1 LFSKKGFGERAFGVL
16 MTDVHKLGLSKSRYG
31 CSMPADNSV
40 DRFDRL
46 IMDFRFFGGAGIM
59 KKLMSLMLVC
69 AAAFAGGGM
78 LNEHNFVTAVNYI
91 YHKQQVGRVISLGSI
106 TGTPAAELP
115 EVLPS
120 TPGAVPTAP
129 VAGAATAPPA
139 GGASPPLLQTP
150 ATQAQ
155 AATQSP
161 APVVPPPSLD
171 QAYQPTPIPSRPQPP
186 LEIKLPSEDQISAVA
201 QIPVKQEPETPA
213 IAPLRPG
220 PFDAPAAP
228 ESLPRQIAANVPEV
242 GSALAGNA
250 NEMKPKRDD
259 AVTRSGFDSQNEKI
273 MPEKEPT
280 WAELVEKMR
289 SLGLKNIELQV
300 LANGQLK
307 LKSNLINNITGK
319 QYEIAAEGTT
329 PEKAAQVAIRRT
341 VLYQASAKSNRSQN
355 QPEPVATAPKR
366 LGRINDEPLYSV
378 PPPAAPL
385 EAPVDLPPPADLPPG

>member
-1 LFSKKGFGERAFGVL
+1 
-16 MTDVHKLGLSKSRYG
+16 
-31 CSMPADNSV
+31 
-40 DRFDRL
+40 
-46 IMDFRFFGGAGIM
+46 
-59 KKLMSLMLVC
+59 
-69 AAAFAGGGM
+69 
-78 LNEHNFVTAVNYI
+78 
-91 YHKQQVGRVISLGSI
+91 
-106 TGTPAAELP
+106 
-115 EVLPS
+115 
-120 TPGAVPTAP
+120 
-129 VAGAATAPPA
+129 
-139 GGASPPLLQTP
+139 
-150 ATQAQ
+150 
-155 AATQSP
+155 
-161 APVVPPPSLD
+161 
-171 QAYQPTPIPSRPQPP
+171 
-186 LEIKLPSEDQISAVA
+186 
-201 QIPVKQEPETPA
+201 
-213 IAPLRPG
+213 
-220 PFDAPAAP
+220 
-228 ESLPRQIAANVPEV
+228 
-242 GSALAGNA
+242 
-250 NEMKPKRDD
+250 MKPKRDD

-355 QPEPVATAPKR
+355 QPEPVATAPKK